1 MKILVAGG
9 GGREHAL
16 VWKISQSPRVTEI
29 FCAPGNA
36 GITRLAKCVDIAGE
50 DVAGLLTFALQE
62 KIDLTVVG
70 PEAPLTLGLA
80 DTFEKAGLRVFG
92 PSARA
97 AAIEGSKVLSK
108 DIMAKYGIPT
118 AGYAAFD
125 NAARAE
131 EYIRQIGAPCVV
143 KADGLAAGKGVIV
156 AETEQEA
163 VDAVR
168 LIMSQR
174 AFGNAGDQVVIEEYL
189 AGEEVSILAFT
200 DGETVIPMLPAQDHK
215 QIYDGDRGPNTGGM
229 GAYAPAPICTPELYN
244 FALEKILLPTVRAM
258 ASEGRPY
265 SGVLYAGLMVTAG
278 GPKVLEY
285 NARFGDPEAQ
295 PVLMLLET
303 DLVEIME
310 AIIDKRLADIE
321 IKWKKGAAMCV
332 VLASGGYPGS
342 YRKGDVISGLEQETP
357 GVMVFHAGTALRDGN
372 VVTSGGRVLGVTA
385 WGDDLPSAIN
395 LAYAGVKHINYEG
408 MTYRRDI
415 GQKALKNFK

>member
-1 MKILVAGG
+1 MKILVVGG

-16 VWKISQSPRVTEI
+16 VWKISQSPRVKEI

-36 GITRLAKCVDIAGE
+36 GITRLAKCVDIPGE

-70 PEAPLTLGLA
+70 PEAPLTLGLVDA
-80 DTFEKAGLRVFG
+80 FEKAGLRVFG

-108 DIMAKYGIPT
+108 NIMAKYGIPT
-118 AGYAAFD
+118 ASYAAFD
-125 NAARAE
+125 NASQAE

-174 AFGNAGDQVVIEEYL
+174 AFGSAGDRVLIEECL
-189 AGEEVSILAFT
+189 VGEEVSILAFT

-229 GAYAPAPICTPELYN
+229 GAYAPAPVCTPELYN
-244 FALEKILLPTVRAM
+244 FALEKILLPTVKAM

-321 IKWKKGAAMCV
+321 IKWKKGAAICV

-357 GVMVFHAGTALRDGN
+357 GVMVFHAGTVLKDGN
-372 VVTSGGRVLGVTA
+372 AVTSGGRVLGVTA

-408 MTYRRDI
+408 MTYRKDI
-415 GQKALKNFK
+415 GQKALKKLK